1 MKNGRHLMG
10 SVECME
16 NIHSQAE
23 ETAMD
28 RADSQGQNI

>member
-1 MKNGRHLMG
+1 MKKEGSLVG

-16 NIHSQAE
+16 NINSHAE

-28 RADSQGQNI
+28 RADNQGQNI